1 MHLSCKVYPRERSFI
16 AGISGNKRI
25 EAPTEVI
32 LNHKEYDLCRKQGT
46 ITVNTNSGEKDVS
59 TLSFADAL
67 KIATSKLVSENKE
80 TSINKKS
87 VKTETPVPVTHA
99 QKQVFSKPVVEEK
112 PVEKAE
118 TEQIT
123 EETKEVVTEE
133 ETVTTENDSTENE
146 TEDTKVEV
154 RTNFNN
160 SQYKNK
166 QSKKHKNNQEN
177 R

>member
-16 AGISGNKRI
+16 AGLSGNKRI

-67 KIATSKLVSENKE
+67 EIATSKLVEE
-80 TSINKKS
+80 TKPS
-87 VKTETPVPVTHA
+87 VKKPEKVETPVVHT
-99 QKQVFSKPVVEEK
+99 QKQVFSKPVAEDK
-112 PVEKAE
+112 PVEKIE
-118 TEQIT
+118 TEQVT
-123 EETKEVVTEE
+123 EETEDTVVEEKETA
-133 ETVTTENDSTENE
+133 TTEDNSVEVE

>member
-16 AGISGNKRI
+16 AGLSGNKRI

-67 KIATSKLVSENKE
+67 EIATSKLVEETKE
-80 TSINKKS
+80 SSVNKKPE
-87 VKTETPVPVTHA
+87 KAETPIAHT

-112 PVEKAE
+112 PIEKIEVE
-118 TEQIT
+118 QV
-123 EETKEVVTEE
+123 EE
-133 ETVTTENDSTENE
+133 E
-146 TEDTKVEV
+146 TEDTVVEEKETAIVEDNPVEVETEEAKVEV

-166 QSKKHKNNQEN
+166 QSKKHKNNQDN